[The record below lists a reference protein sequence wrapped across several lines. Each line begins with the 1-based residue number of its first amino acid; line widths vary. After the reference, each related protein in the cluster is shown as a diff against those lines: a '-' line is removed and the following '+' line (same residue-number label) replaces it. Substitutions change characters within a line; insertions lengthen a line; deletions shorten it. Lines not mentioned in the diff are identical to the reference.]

1 MKPQKINDTKMHELN
16 KALEFAQEIDKK
28 IQDFNASSA
37 KVANKWQK
45 KVENQV
51 KKINN

>member
-1 MKPQKINDTKMHELN
+1 MKPQKINDAKMDELD
-16 KALEFAQEIDKK
+16 KALEFAQKVDRT
-28 IQDFNASSA
+28 IQEFNASSA
-37 KVANKWQK
+37 KLADKWQK